1 MLSPDVLVLEALRF
15 FLSQAQDF
23 ACPLG
28 KLLESLSLV
37 HLFFTPLFRGRGWN
51 LVLCAAHF
59 IIQHSPGIVP
69 SCTDDGQLLC
79 ASALPCGKSTHRWME
94 WVRNCRAISAGT
106 VSASGAND
114 TSGCGAKNL
123 SSSN

>member
-1 MLSPDVLVLEALRF
+1 MLSPDVLVLEVLRF

-51 LVLCAAHF
+51 LALCAAHF
-59 IIQHSPGIVP
+59 IIQHDPGIVP
-69 SCTDDGQLLC
+69 SCTDDGQLLS
-79 ASALPCGKSTHRWME
+79 ASAFPCGKSTHPWIQAVGNYRTIPT
-94 WVRNCRAISAGT
+94 APLSPSSANYT
-106 VSASGAND
+106 
-114 TSGCGAKNL
+114 
-123 SSSN
+123 